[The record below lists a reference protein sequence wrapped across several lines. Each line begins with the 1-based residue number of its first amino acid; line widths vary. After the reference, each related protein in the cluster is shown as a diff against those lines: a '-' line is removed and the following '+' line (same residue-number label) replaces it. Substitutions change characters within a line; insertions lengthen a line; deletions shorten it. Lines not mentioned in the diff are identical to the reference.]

1 MSKWW
6 CQEGHVAKMAAT
18 VAENLHFTHEC
29 IRWSNAVMRSTKRC
43 LVSCQHFDISGNEA
57 VTSWSSGEPTQA
69 AEMYRRAVEN
79 DVIEMWY
86 YLQSQLTKLKNEI
99 QASSD
104 SLRNGNLDEF
114 SLHSIGKHVDD
125 VVGTGVDY
133 KQYVYVFM

>member
-1 MSKWW
+1 
-6 CQEGHVAKMAAT
+6 
-18 VAENLHFTHEC
+18 
-29 IRWSNAVMRSTKRC
+29 
-43 LVSCQHFDISGNEA
+43 
-57 VTSWSSGEPTQA
+57 
-69 AEMYRRAVEN
+69 MYRRAVEN